1 MADPRRLM
9 VADPSLTVNDVI
21 MTSLRLLKF
30 LNVFSNFYL
39 LVFFALRGKID
50 GTWILPASNR
60 IILSTKLCLDAGNNE
75 YVILCNFGG
84 RIISGFKVIEGGAPE
99 VPLPPG
105 CRKFKKSPV

>member
-1 MADPRRLM
+1 MADPRRRM

-30 LNVFSNFYL
+30 INVFSNFYL

-60 IILSTKLCLDAGNNE
+60 I
-75 YVILCNFGG
+75 
-84 RIISGFKVIEGGAPE
+84 SGFKVIEGELQKCPFPTVVGS
-99 VPLPPG
+99 
-105 CRKFKKSPV
+105 F

>member
-30 LNVFSNFYL
+30 INVFSNFYL

-60 IILSTKLCLDAGNNE
+60 IILSTTLFC
-75 YVILCNFGG
+75 VILVAVLLAVL
-84 RIISGFKVIEGGAPE
+84 K
-99 VPLPPG
+99 L
-105 CRKFKKSPV
+105 